1 VIRLKVHVN
10 INNIYAININQ
21 LLFLKIMTDNRQDFN
36 KCTASVLKLLYEK
49 FPNEVDIIIEDLTED
64 GELNDNYFAT
74 MRFLR
79 RENLLYYQELDFSN
93 FKRTVLTA
101 KGLSILDTVPDNIDI
116 TLAQQLI
123 NPNKITMIVK
133 NIIKLAA

>member
-1 VIRLKVHVN
+1 M
-10 INNIYAININQ
+10 NN
-21 LLFLKIMTDNRQDFN
+21 TNRQDFD
-36 KCTASVLKLLYEK
+36 KCTASVLYILYEK

-64 GELNDNYFAT
+64 KELNDNYFAT

-79 RENLLYYQELDFSN
+79 RENLIYYQELDFSN

-101 KGLSILDTVPDNIDI
+101 KSLSILDTTSDNINI

-123 NPNKITMIVK
+123 NPDKIAIIVQ
-133 NIIKLAA
+133 NIIKLAV

>member
-1 VIRLKVHVN
+1 
-10 INNIYAININQ
+10 
-21 LLFLKIMTDNRQDFN
+21 MTDNRQDFN

-123 NPNKITMIVK
+123 NPNKITIIVK

>member
-1 VIRLKVHVN
+1 
-10 INNIYAININQ
+10 
-21 LLFLKIMTDNRQDFN
+21 MTNNRQDFN
-36 KCTASVLKLLYEK
+36 QCTALVLQLLYNK

-79 RENLLYYQELDFSN
+79 RENLLNYQELDYSN

-101 KGLSILDTVPDNIDI
+101 KGLSILDNTLNNTDI
-116 TLAQQLI
+116 PLEQQLTDQTVI
-123 NPNKITMIVK
+123 K
-133 NIIKLAA
+133 NIIKLAT